1 MNKVI
6 LIGNLTR
13 EPEMGT
19 TKSGIAYCRFCIAV
33 QRDYRDADGNR
44 GADFFNCVAWRN
56 TAEYCGKYL
65 NKGSKLTVCGRLT
78 TNTYETN
85 DGTKRQNIE
94 ITVEEAD
101 IVFARAAE
109 GEQRE
114 DKTSASMTPVDDEL
128 PF

>member
-13 EPEMGT
+13 EPETGT

-65 NKGSKLTVCGRLT
+65 NKGDKVAVTGS
-78 TNTYETN
+78 
-85 DGTKRQNIE
+85 IE
-94 ITVEEAD
+94 IKDYEDSKGNKRTSVNINVSEVE
-101 IVFARAAE
+101 FLS
-109 GEQRE
+109 QRR
-114 DKTSASMTPVDDEL
+114 DNSTSPNANLTPVDGDDL